1 MYLEAHIYVC
11 RERTMY
17 RQFTITLPFDDPVKL
32 TGHLN
37 VRTHRILSLSIKAGP
52 LFSNLT
58 LQN

>member
-17 RQFTITLPFDDPVKL
+17 CQFTITLPFDDPVKL
-32 TGHLN
+32 TVHLN
-37 VRTHRILSLSIKAGP
+37 ARTHRILSLSIKASP